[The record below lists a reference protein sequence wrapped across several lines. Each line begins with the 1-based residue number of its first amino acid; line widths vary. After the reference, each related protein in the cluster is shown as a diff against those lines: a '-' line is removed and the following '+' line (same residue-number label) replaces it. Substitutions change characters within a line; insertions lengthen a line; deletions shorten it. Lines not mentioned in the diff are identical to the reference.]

1 MQTPQWVS
9 DQEPLT
15 DGVCLEPIK
24 KKKDVKGTEKDHTG
38 QSERKTRGSLKQNSY
53 PCRWLF
59 TPKRCKGCMFLW
71 KWTNMFRLPGNSNEC
86 PDDTAHGIIGEE
98 KRTKRPLF
106 EKTLTDSAPKYFRR
120 SSFSSL
126 LSSAGK
132 WWTSSVL
139 LQFVWTGS
147 SFILLQDSS
156 KRNGSKLTSQTSNS
170 EQHSPPV
177 SSDNHYL
184 ISNLSPKRAIS
195 QPNWWCNASWY
206 CLPRWCFWPALCS
219 ISKSFSLVPAFAYN
233 HI

>member
-1 MQTPQWVS
+1 MLRGLKKTIQDKVREKPEEVSNKTLTLAADFSLLNVAKAACFCGNGQTCS
-9 DQEPLT
+9 DCQAT
-15 DGVCLEPIK
+15 QMNV
-24 KKKDVKGTEKDHTG
+24 
-38 QSERKTRGSLKQNSY
+38 RM
-53 PCRWLF
+53 W
-59 TPKRCKGCMFLW
+59 
-71 KWTNMFRLPGNSNEC
+71 
-86 PDDTAHGIIGEE
+86 DTAHGIIGEE

-120 SSFSSL
+120 SSFSSS

-156 KRNGSKLTSQTSNS
+156 KRNGSKRNGSKLSSQTSNS

-195 QPNWWCNASWY
+195 QANWWCNASWY
-206 CLPRWCFWPALCS
+206 CLPHWCFWPALCS
-219 ISKSFSLVPAFAYN
+219 ISKSFNLVPAFAYN